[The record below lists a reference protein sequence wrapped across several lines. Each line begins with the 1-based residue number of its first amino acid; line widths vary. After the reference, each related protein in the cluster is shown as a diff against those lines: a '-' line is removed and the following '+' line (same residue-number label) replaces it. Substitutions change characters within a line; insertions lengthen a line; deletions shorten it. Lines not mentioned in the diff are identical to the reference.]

1 VEAIALERL
10 LFGAS
15 NGDGWLLQSFAPV
28 GFPLHNID
36 WCADSQGCSLPNR
49 CLGFCDFFSP
59 MNRPFH
65 FTTLVATALVLTL
78 ALCSCCK
85 GKSPSEIKK
94 EFGERGITNKLAA
107 IIAAGEPGSSQE
119 LNKRYAEPPASENA
133 AELYT
138 QAFEA
143 LTPSQSS
150 AEAKTP
156 AFLARNQKALAL
168 LLQAA
173 DRKSC
178 RYPIDLGE
186 GFSVKMP
193 HLAQIKKCGLLLES
207 EAVSQAAQGR
217 TDAAA
222 RAVMAGLNL
231 ARSLEN
237 EPLLISRLVETIGLT
252 SAAQGL
258 EQSLSRQA
266 FTGPQLQSL
275 QTAFQDAESA
285 SSFLLPLFGERAMFI
300 SALRLP
306 TAELADTLKQFD
318 QNNQLGADVIVYLKS
333 PTYPQD
339 VNFALDYFSNL
350 LAVAKMP
357 FPQCLSPEAQSTIP
371 DIQTAIDSHYTLS
384 ATFLP
389 ALGNL
394 LLRGGEA
401 AARVRVAQISLAI
414 ERYRLKNAN
423 TLPNALKDLA
433 PAFIDTVPVDPF
445 DGQPIRYNK
454 LLGKTQLDVTFTMQ
468 R

>member
-1 VEAIALERL
+1 
-10 LFGAS
+10 
-15 NGDGWLLQSFAPV
+15 
-28 GFPLHNID
+28 
-36 WCADSQGCSLPNR
+36 
-49 CLGFCDFFSP
+49 

-65 FTTLVATALVLTL
+65 FTILIAATFVLTL
-78 ALCSCCK
+78 AFCSCGK
-85 GKSPSEIKK
+85 GKSHSEIKK
-94 EFGERGITNKLAA
+94 EADERSITNKIMA
-107 IIAAGEPGSSQE
+107 IAAAGEPVTSQE

-133 AELYT
+133 AELYA

-143 LTPSQSS
+143 LNTS
-150 AEAKTP
+150 ADAKSP
-156 AFLARNQKALAL
+156 VFLAQNQKAVAL

-173 DRKSC
+173 ERMTC
-178 RYPIDLGE
+178 RYPINLGE
-186 GFSVKMP
+186 GYSVKMP
-193 HLAQIKKCGLLLES
+193 HLALVKKSGLLLAS
-207 EAVSQAAQGR
+207 EAASQAARGR

-222 RAVMAGLNL
+222 TAVLAGLSL

-237 EPLLISRLVETIGLT
+237 EPVLLSRLVEITCLT
-252 SAAQGL
+252 STAQGL

-266 FTGPQLQSL
+266 FTEPQLQSL
-275 QTAFQDAESA
+275 QTALQVAESA
-285 SSFLLPLFGERAMFI
+285 SSFRLPLIGERAMFI

-306 TAELADTLKQFD
+306 TAELAGTLKQFD
-318 QNNQLGADVIVYLKS
+318 QNNQPGADVIVYMKS

-357 FPQCLSPEAQSTIP
+357 FPQCLTPEAQAAIP
-371 DIQTAIDSHYTLS
+371 DVQTAIANHYALS

-389 ALGNL
+389 AMNNL
-394 LLRGGEA
+394 LLRAGEA
-401 AARVRVAQISLAI
+401 AARVRVAQTGLAI

-445 DGQPIRYNK
+445 GGQPLRYNK
-454 LLGKTQLDVTFTMQ
+454 LLGKGYVVYSIGKDLKDDHGLEKSADGKTQLDVTFTIQ